1 MERRYQIKPIEIAML
16 AAVNTVSNPNDWN
29 ASLLLAVKSDSL
41 CDSIEK
47 GSTPSHQ

>member
-1 MERRYQIKPIEIAML
+1 MERRYQIKPIEIAVL

-41 CDSIEK
+41 CD
-47 GSTPSHQ
+47 P